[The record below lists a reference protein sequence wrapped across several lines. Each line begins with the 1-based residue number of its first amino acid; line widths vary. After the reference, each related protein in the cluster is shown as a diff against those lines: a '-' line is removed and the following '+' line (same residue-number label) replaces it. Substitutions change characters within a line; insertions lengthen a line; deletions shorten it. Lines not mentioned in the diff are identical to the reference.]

1 MVEMNALL
9 MTISLWLSMNFG
21 LPTTDVM
28 PHVEHLP
35 PAKIAALHL
44 GAHLSAPSPDV
55 APESTARVDDIMS
68 VYDDASR
75 TIFLREGW
83 TGTTPAE
90 LSIVVHEMVH
100 HIQNLGGL
108 KYACAQEREKL
119 AYEAQERWLGIF
131 GKSLES
137 EFQIDGFSR
146 LAKTACLH

>member
-68 VYDDASR
+68 VYDDAGR

-83 TGTTPAE
+83 TGATPAE

-100 HIQNLGGL
+100 HFQNLGGL